1 MPLTPEEF
9 RAKYPVLIG
18 WIMKTVADNAAVAR
32 PVDSLGFQRLRA
44 YFSLAVLRS
53 AKVVAVDLLP
63 MPPLSRMGLTE
74 YTEWE
79 RMEYGGITYLDTFF
93 VTRKEM
99 KNEVLFF
106 HELVHVMQWRLLGPQ
121 LFVARYADGLERFG
135 YRNNPLE
142 EMAYGLQ
149 DKFEFSPEAF
159 DAELEVR
166 RQLGV

>member
-9 RAKYPVLIG
+9 RAKYPILIG
-18 WIMKTVADNAAVAR
+18 WIMKTVAENAALAR
-32 PVDSLGFQRLRA
+32 PVASFGFPRLRA
-44 YFSLAVLRS
+44 YFSPSVLATS
-53 AKVVAVDLLP
+53 KVVEVDLLP

-99 KNEVLFF
+99 ANEVLFF
-106 HELVHVMQWRLLGPQ
+106 HELVHVIQWRLLGPQ
-121 LFVARYADGLERFG
+121 RFVAQYADGLERFG
-135 YRNNPLE
+135 YRNSPLE
-142 EMAYGLQ
+142 AMAYGLQ
-149 DKFEFSPEAF
+149 DKFEFLPTAF
-159 DAELEVR
+159 DAEVEIK